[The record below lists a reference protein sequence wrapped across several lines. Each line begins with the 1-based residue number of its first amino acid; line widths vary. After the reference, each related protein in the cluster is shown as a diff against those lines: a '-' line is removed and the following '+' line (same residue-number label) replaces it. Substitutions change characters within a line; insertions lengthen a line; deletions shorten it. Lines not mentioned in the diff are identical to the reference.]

1 MEWFNSL
8 DAGLKTYWMI
18 AGIASLIFVIQT
30 IMTFVGMD
38 SSVDFDT
45 DFSDTE
51 VHADASYPFFSI
63 RNLINFFLGFGWGG
77 VCFYNTFESKVWI
90 AFAAVLTG
98 LVLVLIFV
106 FIFKQM
112 LRLKRDNTFK
122 ISETVGKT
130 ANVYLVIPENKSGKG
145 KIQISVRGAF
155 HEIDAQTNG
164 EHIPTG
170 SIIQVDAVIDSQT
183 VLVSKNL

>member
-1 MEWFNSL
+1 MEYFNTLDPSL
-8 DAGLKTYWMI
+8 KIYWMI
-18 AGIASLIFVIQT
+18 AGVATLVFVIQT

-38 SSVDFDT
+38 SSADFDA

-51 VHADASYPFFSI
+51 MHGDASYPFFSI
-63 RNLINFFLGFGWGG
+63 RNLVNFLLGLGWGG
-77 VCFYNTFESKVWI
+77 VCFYNTFKSPIWV
-90 AFAAVLTG
+90 AVFAVLTG
-98 LVLVLIFV
+98 LVLVFIFL

-130 ANVYLVIPENKSGKG
+130 ANVYLAIPENKSGKG

-155 HEIDAQTNG
+155 HEIDAQTTD
-164 EHIPTG
+164 ERIPTG
-170 SIIQVDAVIDSQT
+170 AIIRVLEVLDSQT
-183 VLVSKNL
+183 VLVSKNS